1 MKNVLLVFIGLV
13 SIVGLLAFSH
23 AFGQVP
29 LGNEEKIA
37 LDYLVM
43 KICASVATISLL
55 IILAADFSKKTRELL
70 KKVLG

>member
-1 MKNVLLVFIGLV
+1 MKNVSLVIIVLAAV
-13 SIVGLLAFSH
+13 VGLLAFAH

-43 KICASVATISLL
+43 KICAIVAAISLL
-55 IILAADFSKKTRELL
+55 IILAADFSKKARELL
-70 KKVLG
+70 KKVFG